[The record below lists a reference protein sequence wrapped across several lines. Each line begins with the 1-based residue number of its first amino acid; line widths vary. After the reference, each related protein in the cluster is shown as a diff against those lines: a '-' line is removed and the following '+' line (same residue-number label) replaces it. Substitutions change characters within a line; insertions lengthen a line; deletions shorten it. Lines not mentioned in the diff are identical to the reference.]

1 MTIERQRYAAF
12 FVYPEYIAHTMK
24 KSLLRILLASLLL
37 SAAGC
42 AQNPVT
48 GQQDF
53 VLVSESQEISMG
65 RQADAEVRKQY
76 HVYPDKA
83 LQDYINRV
91 GQRLARSSDRPN
103 LQYHFTVLDTPDINA
118 FALPGGYVYI
128 TRGILAYL
136 NSEAELA
143 AVLGH
148 EIGHVAARHGVR
160 QQSAAEAANI
170 GVSIVS
176 IFVPEINTNVGYNL
190 TNLFGGAL
198 LSGYGREHELEAD
211 RLGAKYMAR
220 AEYDPQAM
228 IKVLSLLKEQEEFDA
243 VVAKQEGRQPNHYHG
258 LFASHPDND
267 TRLKQVVGEA
277 SHLTVAHPY
286 EGHNIYLEQTVGLV
300 FNDSDGQ
307 GVIRNNK
314 FMHAELGLALTFPR
328 GWHVQN
334 LPDQLL
340 AISPQS
346 EAVMQLKADDQPA
359 GSPLDYV
366 RRLTGANTQA
376 DTRNINGLPAAVA
389 SLPDAITAVIY
400 LHGKAY
406 VIQAHGKSRTALDS
420 YRDEIRFAIASF
432 HALSAAERKQAQ
444 PLRIT
449 LITARP
455 GDTYA
460 KLAEYSPLGKNAES
474 YLRLINGA
482 YPSGEPVPGQLVKT
496 VE

>member
-1 MTIERQRYAAF
+1 
-12 FVYPEYIAHTMK
+12 MK
-24 KSLLRILLASLLL
+24 FSPMKILLVCLSLLSLAS
-37 SAAGC
+37 C

-53 VLVSESQEISMG
+53 VMMSEAQEVAIGRRDDALV
-65 RQADAEVRKQY
+65 RQQY

-83 LQDYINRV
+83 LQDYVNQV
-91 GQRLARSSDRPN
+91 GQRLAKDSDRPN
-103 LQYHFTVLDTPDINA
+103 LQYHFTVLDSPEVNA

-160 QQSAAEAANI
+160 QQSAAEAANL
-170 GVSIVS
+170 GLSIAS

-190 TNLFGGAL
+190 SNLLGGAL

-211 RLGAKYMAR
+211 HLGAKYMAR
-220 AEYDPQAM
+220 AGYDPQAM
-228 IKVLSLLKEQEEFDA
+228 IQVLSLLKDQEEFDA

-277 SHLTVAHPY
+277 DQLAVDHPY
-286 EGHNIYLEQTVGLV
+286 DGHKAYLEQIVGLV

-334 LPDQLL
+334 QPDQLL
-340 AISPQS
+340 AISPQG
-346 EAVMQLKADDQPA
+346 EAAIQLKVDNKPA
-359 GSPLDYV
+359 GTPFDYV
-366 RRLTGANTQA
+366 RRMTGAHNDI
-376 DTRNINGLPAAVA
+376 DTRDINHLPAAIA
-389 SLPDAITAVIY
+389 SLPGSVTAAIY

-406 VIQAHGKSRTALDS
+406 VIQGRAKSGTALDS
-420 YRDEIRFAIASF
+420 YRDEILFCIRSF
-432 HALSAAERKQAQ
+432 HALSAAERKQAR

-460 KLAEYSPLGKNAES
+460 RLAEYSPLGKNAES

-482 YPSGEPVPGQLVKT
+482 YPKGEPVPGQLVKT